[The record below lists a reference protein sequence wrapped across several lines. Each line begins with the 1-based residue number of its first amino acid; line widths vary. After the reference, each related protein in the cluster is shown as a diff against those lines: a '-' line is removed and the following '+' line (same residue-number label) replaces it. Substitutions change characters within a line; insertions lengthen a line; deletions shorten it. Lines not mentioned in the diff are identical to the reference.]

1 MQDSKRDTD
10 IKNRLLDSVGEC
22 WGPAS
27 AGSRG
32 YPQDEWCRR
41 EKEKTREASLD
52 KAKSARER
60 ERKRERDQTGGAESG
75 RVWQSFIFN
84 HGFYTLS

>member
-41 EKEKTREASLD
+41 EKEKTREASLEASL

-60 ERKRERDQTGGAESG
+60 ERERDQMGVQSLAESG
-75 RVWQSFIFN
+75 NPLFLTMAFIP
-84 HGFYTLS
+84 

>member
-1 MQDSKRDTD
+1 MNG
-10 IKNRLLDSVGEC
+10 IGE
-22 WGPAS
+22 
-27 AGSRG
+27 R
-32 YPQDEWCRR
+32 
-41 EKEKTREASLD
+41 EKTREASLD

-84 HGFYTLS
+84 RGFYTLS